1 MLHLFNNLRKK
12 FQEQLIYMEK
22 MELQT
27 SLQFFLLY

>member
-12 FQEQLIYMEK
+12 FQEQLIYIEK